1 MSEKKFIIW
10 DPKDNYRPR
19 CDEDGNIV
27 SDGVIGRVTATN
39 VYMTT
44 YAEYPNNSR
53 ALADLQVGEAVYGV
67 KFSLSGSSGIYD
79 IYRVQ

>member
-10 DPKDNYRPR
+10 DPKDGPRPR
-19 CDEDGNIV
+19 VDDDGNIV
-27 SDGVIGRVTATN
+27 SDGLIGRVTATN

-53 ALADLQVGEAVYGV
+53 PLADLQVGEGIYGV
-67 KFSLSGSSGIYD
+67 RYSLSGSSGIYD